1 MLHCT
6 PFIERD
12 TVMSPLFRNVQFM
25 TSAAK
30 LEQCPE
36 DAGIEIAFAGRS
48 NAGKSSV
55 LNTLCDQKKLARAS
69 KTPGRTRLLNFFSLD
84 EEQFFRLV
92 DLPGYGYA
100 KVSHQMRA
108 DWDIMLDDYLSHRA
122 SLKMVVLIM
131 DIRHPLQPFDL
142 RMIHWAI
149 DAKIAIHLTFTKA
162 DKITRGAAANAL
174 LNSMKPYEGRPLIT
188 GQIFSSLKKTGIETM
203 TERLQTLLGLTTP

>member
-1 MLHCT
+1 MNK
-6 PFIERD
+6 
-12 TVMSPLFRNVQFM
+12 LFQQVTFL

-36 DAGIEIAFAGRS
+36 DVGIEVAFAGRS

-55 LNTLCDQKKLARAS
+55 LNTLCGQKKLARAS
-69 KTPGRTRLLNFFSLD
+69 KTPGRTRLLNFFSID

-108 DWDIMLDDYLSHRA
+108 DWDIMLDNYLSNRA
-122 SLKMVVLIM
+122 SLRMIVLIM

-142 RMIHWAI
+142 QMIHWAI
-149 DAKIAIHLTFTKA
+149 DAKIAIHCVFTKA
-162 DKITRGAAANAL
+162 DKITRGAAANTL
-174 LNSMKPYEGRPLIT
+174 LTSMKPYEGRPLIT
-188 GQIFSSLKKTGIETM
+188 GQIFSSLKKAGIEM
-203 TERLQTLLGLTTP
+203 LTERLQVLYGISPENV

>member
-1 MLHCT
+1 
-6 PFIERD
+6 
-12 TVMSPLFRNVQFM
+12 MSSLFRNVQFM

-55 LNTLCDQKKLARAS
+55 LNALCEQKKLARAS

-100 KVSHQMRA
+100 KVSHEMRA
-108 DWDIMLDDYLSHRA
+108 DWDVMLDNYLSQRA
-122 SLKMVVLIM
+122 SLRMVVLIM
-131 DIRHPLQPFDL
+131 DIRHPLQQLDL
-142 RMIHWAI
+142 RMVHWAI
-149 DAKIAIHLTFTKA
+149 DAKIALHFVFTKA
-162 DKITRGAAANAL
+162 DKITRGAAANTL
-174 LNSMKPYEGRPLIT
+174 LTSMKTYEGKPLIT
-188 GQIFSSLKKTGIETM
+188 GQTFSALKKTGVETL
-203 TERLQTLLGLTTP
+203 TDRLQTLYGISPETLSKKDLL

>member
-1 MLHCT
+1 
-6 PFIERD
+6 
-12 TVMSPLFRNVQFM
+12 MSSLFRNVQFM

-55 LNTLCDQKKLARAS
+55 LNALCEQKKLARAS

-108 DWDIMLDDYLSHRA
+108 DWDIMLDDYLSQRA
-122 SLKMVVLIM
+122 SLRMVILIM

-142 RMIHWAI
+142 RMLHWAI
-149 DAKIAIHLTFTKA
+149 DAKIALHCVFTKA
-162 DKITRGAAANAL
+162 DKITRGAATNTL
-174 LNSMKPYEGRPLIT
+174 LTSMKPYEGKPLIT
-188 GQIFSSLKKTGIETM
+188 GQTFSSLKKTGIETL
-203 TERLQTLLGLTTP
+203 TERLQTLYGMSQETS

>member
-1 MLHCT
+1 
-6 PFIERD
+6 
-12 TVMSPLFRNVQFM
+12 MSSLFRNVEFM

-55 LNTLCDQKKLARAS
+55 LNTLCGQKKLARAS

-84 EEQFFRLV
+84 NEQFFRLV

-100 KVSHQMRA
+100 KVSHAMRA
-108 DWDIMLDDYLSHRA
+108 DWDIMLDEYLSHRA
-122 SLKMVVLIM
+122 SLRMVVLIM

-162 DKITRGAAANAL
+162 DKITRGAATNTL
-174 LNSMKPYEGRPLIT
+174 LNSMKPYKGRPLIT
-188 GQIFSSLKKTGIETM
+188 GQTFSSLKKSGIDTL
-203 TERLQTLLGLTTP
+203 TDRLQNLFGISQETS